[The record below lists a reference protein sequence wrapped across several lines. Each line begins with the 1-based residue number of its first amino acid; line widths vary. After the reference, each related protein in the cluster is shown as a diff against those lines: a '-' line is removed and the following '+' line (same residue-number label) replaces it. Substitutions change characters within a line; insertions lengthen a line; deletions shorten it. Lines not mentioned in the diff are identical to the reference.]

1 MGSSSRGRKIFSILF
16 FIFLLVFSGA
26 KTLHKL
32 VLVKIVTQAIWFC
45 DMLHELVLH
54 AIAEVSV
61 MILIEGQ
68 KIGVLINRKPKNKK
82 TYFL

>member
-1 MGSSSRGRKIFSILF
+1 M
-16 FIFLLVFSGA
+16 
-26 KTLHKL
+26 
-32 VLVKIVTQAIWFC
+32 LVKIVTQAIWFC

-82 TYFL
+82 ASTFLLRKSVLKHCLY